1 MLKEPPIQQGKIYW
15 ALEGLFNCFVIK
27 HTSNIWS
34 TKEKLPPEAYAA
46 LARHFESGKSE
57 FICPPGAVSG
67 SPVSLFPALP
77 SSESGFNFV
86 ERHRQVELNLHLVCH
101 WWILWYAQEMGGWGN
116 AGRTLVRCVCECMYT
131 YICTLLYELN
141 SHQKTVSNLWH
152 GFMGQ
157 GSQQSLSTLRGSSIH
172 DLPPVLM
179 WKGPMNQKRPRHSR
193 QILANTRAIR
203 EQIVTFKAEKGLRC
217 LKFRTKKQC
226 NTVKEF

>member
-15 ALEGLFNCFVIK
+15 ALEGLFICFVIK

-46 LARHFESGKSE
+46 LARHFESGKSG

-86 ERHRQVELNLHLVCH
+86 ERHRQIELNLHLVCH
-101 WWILWYAQEMGGWGN
+101 WWILWYSQKMGGSGN

-131 YICTLLYELN
+131 YIGTLLYELN
-141 SHQKTVSNLWH
+141 SHQKTVSNLWKMVSW
-152 GFMGQ
+152 GKEVNNLYQ
-157 GSQQSLSTLRGSSIH
+157 LLRLHPSMTCP
-172 DLPPVLM
+172 LVLM

-193 QILANTRAIR
+193 QILANT
-203 EQIVTFKAEKGLRC
+203 TNLR
-217 LKFRTKKQC
+217 LQSWKIGWDA
-226 NTVKEF
+226 